1 MNRPNA
7 RFGRLPCLMD
17 WTTNDNATPFAR
29 RDLDGRPEPEV
40 SGTALAA
47 GIVDGNELVAS
58 AIPLTFSSN
67 ELRYTIDLSSVP
79 RLCHP
84 CYRNDDR
91 AARIAGAEHG

>member
-1 MNRPNA
+1 MNTALLR
-7 RFGRLPCLMD
+7 
-17 WTTNDNATPFAR
+17 TATSSSQR
-29 RDLDGRPEPEV
+29 TVHEV

-58 AIPLTFSSN
+58 AIPLTFFSN

-91 AARIAGAEHG
+91 TARIAGAEHG